1 MAGKASILDP
11 KVRAAKKKKQA
22 IVLGV
27 LLLAVVA
34 FQGPRTMKML
44 HRSAPPEAAA
54 TTPAP
59 TTPAPTAPAAPA
71 AGGTAQSVSASVG
84 GDALVVNADLQ
95 PAPLEGQLP
104 DLTLF
109 SSKDPF
115 VQKDADAPAEA
126 TTGSGGASSS
136 GGSTAQSS
144 GGKSASAPSGG
155 SGSSTAGGSVTPTPT
170 PTPTPTT
177 TTKPSEPPAAA
188 PTSAVLSVNG
198 VQETVNVK
206 ADFPAASPL
215 FHLASLTAKTAKVS
229 IAGGSLATGAPTVTL
244 ELGKPTTLMNT
255 ADGTRYVLVLVST
268 SASAAS
274 TTTNP

>member
-1 MAGKASILDP
+1 MAKASILDP

-27 LLLAVVA
+27 LFLAVVA

-44 HRSAPPEAAA
+44 HGSAPPEAAA
-54 TTPAP
+54 TTPAA

-84 GDALVVNADLQ
+84 ADALVVNADLQ
-95 PAPLEGQLP
+95 PAPLEGQLA

-115 VQKDADAPAEA
+115 VQKDEDVPADA
-126 TTGSGGASSS
+126 SGGTGGTSSSS
-136 GGSTAQSS
+136 GGGKTAGSADKGGTGTS
-144 GGKSASAPSGG
+144 GDGKSEG
-155 SGSSTAGGSVTPTPT
+155 VTPP
-170 PTPTPTT
+170 T
-177 TTKPSEPPAAA
+177 TTKPTEPAAPA

-198 VQETVNVK
+198 VQETVSVK
-206 ADFPAASPL
+206 SDFPAASPR
-215 FHLASLTAKTAKVS
+215 FHLVSLTAKTAKIS

-255 ADGTRYVLVLVST
+255 ADGTRYVIVLVST
-268 SASAAS
+268 SASATSTPAAS
-274 TTTNP
+274 TAPSP

>member
-1 MAGKASILDP
+1 MAKASILDP

-27 LLLAVVA
+27 LFLAVVA

-44 HRSAPPEAAA
+44 HGSAPPEAAA
-54 TTPAP
+54 TTPAA

-71 AGGTAQSVSASVG
+71 SGGTAQSVSASVG

-95 PAPLEGQLP
+95 PAPLEGQLA

-109 SSKDPF
+109 TSKDPF
-115 VQKDADAPAEA
+115 VQKDEDVPADAPGG
-126 TTGSGGASSS
+126 TGGASSP
-136 GGSTAQSS
+136 GGGGKATDS
-144 GGKSASAPSGG
+144 GGKGGTGTSGG
-155 SGSSTAGGSVTPTPT
+155 GKSEGVTP
-170 PTPTPTT
+170 PTT
-177 TTKPSEPPAAA
+177 TTKPTEPAAPA

-198 VQETVNVK
+198 VQETVNAK
-206 ADFPAASPL
+206 SDFPAASPL
-215 FHLASLTAKTAKVS
+215 FHLVSLTAKTAKIS

-255 ADGTRYVLVLVST
+255 ADGTRYVIMLVST

-274 TTTNP
+274 TPAASTAPSP

>member
-1 MAGKASILDP
+1 MAKASILDP

-27 LLLAVVA
+27 LFLAVVA
-34 FQGPRTMKML
+34 FQGPRTLKML
-44 HRSAPPEAAA
+44 HGSAPPEAAA
-54 TTPAP
+54 TTPAA
-59 TTPAPTAPAAPA
+59 TTPAPTAPTAPTS
-71 AGGTAQSVSASVG
+71 GGTAQSVSASVG
-84 GDALVVNADLQ
+84 ADSLVVNADLQ

-115 VQKDADAPAEA
+115 VQKDEDAPVDASG
-126 TTGSGGASSS
+126 TTGGSSSSDGGGKTSGSGGN
-136 GGSTAQSS
+136 GSTGTS
-144 GGKSASAPSGG
+144 GDKSDG
-155 SGSSTAGGSVTPTPT
+155 VTPPT
-170 PTPTPTT
+170 TTT
-177 TTKPSEPPAAA
+177 TTKPTEPAAPA

-206 ADFPAASPL
+206 SDFPAASPL
-215 FHLASLTAKTAKVS
+215 FHLVALTAKTAKIS
-229 IAGGSLATGAPTVTL
+229 IAGGSLATGAPAVTL

-255 ADGTRYVLVLVST
+255 ADGTRYVIVLVST

-274 TTTNP
+274 SPAAATAPTP

>member
-1 MAGKASILDP
+1 MAKASILDP

-27 LLLAVVA
+27 LFLAVVA
-34 FQGPRTMKML
+34 FQGPRTLKML
-44 HRSAPPEAAA
+44 HGSAPPEAAA
-54 TTPAP
+54 TTPAA
-59 TTPAPTAPAAPA
+59 TTPAPTAPTAPTS
-71 AGGTAQSVSASVG
+71 GGTAQSVSASVG
-84 GDALVVNADLQ
+84 ADSLVVNADLQ

-115 VQKDADAPAEA
+115 VQKDEDVPANA
-126 TTGSGGASSS
+126 SGTTGGSSSSDGGGKTSGSGGNGSS
-136 GGSTAQSS
+136 GTSGEGKS
-144 GGKSASAPSGG
+144 GG
-155 SGSSTAGGSVTPTPT
+155 VTPPPT
-170 PTPTPTT
+170 TTT
-177 TTKPSEPPAAA
+177 TTKPTEPAAPA

-206 ADFPAASPL
+206 SDFPAASPL
-215 FHLASLTAKTAKVS
+215 FHLVSLTAKTAKIS
-229 IAGGSLATGAPTVTL
+229 IAGGSLATGAPAVTL

-255 ADGTRYVLVLVST
+255 ADGTRYVIVLVST

-274 TTTNP
+274 TPAAATATTP

>member
-27 LLLAVVA
+27 LFLAVVA
-34 FQGPRTMKML
+34 FQGPRTLKML
-44 HRSAPPEAAA
+44 HPSTPPEAAA

-59 TTPAPTAPAAPA
+59 TTPAPTAPATPTAD
-71 AGGTAQSVSASVG
+71 GTAQSVSASVG

-115 VQKDADAPAEA
+115 VQKDDDVAAGA
-126 TTGSGGASSS
+126 TSGSGGASSS
-136 GGSTAQSS
+136 GGSTEKSPS
-144 GGKSASAPSGG
+144 GKSGSGTSGG
-155 SGSSTAGGSVTPTPT
+155 SGSSGSSNSSGAGGSVTPQP
-170 PTPTPTT
+170 
-177 TTKPSEPPAAA
+177 TTKPTEPAAPA

-215 FHLASLTAKTAKVS
+215 FHLVSLTAKTAKIS
-229 IAGGSLATGAPTVTL
+229 IAGGSLATGAPTVTV

-255 ADGTRYVLVLVST
+255 ADGTRYVIVLVST

-274 TTTNP
+274 TTTTSP

>member
-1 MAGKASILDP
+1 MAKASILDP

-27 LLLAVVA
+27 LFLAVVA

-44 HRSAPPEAAA
+44 HGSAPPEAA
-54 TTPAP
+54 TTAPAA

-84 GDALVVNADLQ
+84 ADSLVVNADLQ

-115 VQKDADAPAEA
+115 VQKDTDVPADAPGG
-126 TTGSGGASSS
+126 TGGASSS
-136 GGSTAQSS
+136 GGSTTTGS
-144 GGKSASAPSGG
+144 GGKGGTGTSG
-155 SGSSTAGGSVTPTPT
+155 AGKTDGVTPP
-170 PTPTPTT
+170 T
-177 TTKPSEPPAAA
+177 TTKPTEPAAPA

-206 ADFPAASPL
+206 SDFPAASPL
-215 FHLASLTAKTAKVS
+215 FHLVSLTAKTAKIS

-255 ADGTRYVLVLVST
+255 ADGTRYVIVLVST

-274 TTTNP
+274 SPAASTAPSP

>member
-1 MAGKASILDP
+1 MAKASILDP

-27 LLLAVVA
+27 LFLAVVA

-44 HRSAPPEAAA
+44 HRSSAATETAA

-71 AGGTAQSVSASVG
+71 GGGTAQSVSASVG
-84 GDALVVNADLQ
+84 EDALVVNADLQ
-95 PAPLEGQLP
+95 PTPLEGQLP

-115 VQKDADAPAEA
+115 VQKDTDVPA
-126 TTGSGGASSS
+126 GASTS
-136 GGSTAQSS
+136 GGSASSASGGGNAKPS
-144 GGKSASAPSGG
+144 GGKSGTGASGG
-155 SGSSTAGGSVTPTPT
+155 SSSKGGAVTPP
-170 PTPTPTT
+170 P
-177 TTKPSEPPAAA
+177 TKPTEPAAPA

-215 FHLASLTAKTAKVS
+215 FHLVSLTAKTAKIS

-255 ADGTRYVLVLVST
+255 ADGTRYVIVLVST
-268 SASAAS
+268 SASAGS
-274 TTTNP
+274 TTASS

>member
-1 MAGKASILDP
+1 MAKASILDP

-27 LLLAVVA
+27 LFLAVVA

-44 HRSAPPEAAA
+44 HPSSPATETAA

-71 AGGTAQSVSASVG
+71 GGGTAQSVSASVG

-95 PAPLEGQLP
+95 PTPLEGQLP

-115 VQKDADAPAEA
+115 VQKDTDVPAAAPSSGVDTSSA
-126 TTGSGGASSS
+126 SGGGNTKA
-136 GGSTAQSS
+136 S
-144 GGKSASAPSGG
+144 GGKSGSSASGG
-155 SGSSTAGGSVTPTPT
+155 SSAKSGAVTPP
-170 PTPTPTT
+170 P
-177 TTKPSEPPAAA
+177 TKPTEPAAPA

-215 FHLASLTAKTAKVS
+215 FHLVSLTAKTAKIS
-229 IAGGSLATGAPTVTL
+229 IAGGSLATGAPAVTL
-244 ELGKPTTLMNT
+244 ALGKPTTLMNT
-255 ADGTRYVLVLVST
+255 ADGTRYVIVLVST

-274 TTTNP
+274 TSASS

>member
-1 MAGKASILDP
+1 MAKASILDP

-27 LLLAVVA
+27 LFLAVVA
-34 FQGPRTMKML
+34 FQGPRTLKMM
-44 HRSAPPEAAA
+44 HGSAPPEAAETTPAA

-59 TTPAPTAPAAPA
+59 TAPTAPAS
-71 AGGTAQSVSASVG
+71 GGTAQSVSASVG
-84 GDALVVNADLQ
+84 ADSLVVNADLQ

-115 VQKDADAPAEA
+115 VQKDEDVPADASG
-126 TTGSGGASSS
+126 TTGGSSPSDGGGKTSGSGGKGSS
-136 GGSTAQSS
+136 GTS
-144 GGKSASAPSGG
+144 GAGKSDG
-155 SGSSTAGGSVTPTPT
+155 VTP
-170 PTPTPTT
+170 PTT
-177 TTKPSEPPAAA
+177 TTTTAKPTEPAAPA

-206 ADFPAASPL
+206 SDFPAASPL
-215 FHLASLTAKTAKVS
+215 FRLVSLTAKTAKIS
-229 IAGGSLATGAPTVTL
+229 IAGGSLATGAPAVTL

-255 ADGTRYVLVLVST
+255 ADGTRYVIVLVST

-274 TTTNP
+274 SPAAATAATP

>member
-1 MAGKASILDP
+1 MAKASILDP

-27 LLLAVVA
+27 LFLAVVA

-44 HRSAPPEAAA
+44 HGSAPPEAAA
-54 TTPAP
+54 TTPAA

-84 GDALVVNADLQ
+84 SDALVVNADLQ
-95 PAPLEGQLP
+95 PAPLEGQLA

-109 SSKDPF
+109 TSKDPF
-115 VQKDADAPAEA
+115 VQKDEDVPADAPGG
-126 TTGSGGASSS
+126 TGGASSS
-136 GGSTAQSS
+136 S
-144 GGKSASAPSGG
+144 GGGKTTG
-155 SGSSTAGGSVTPTPT
+155 SGDKGGTGTSADGKSEGVTPPT
-170 PTPTPTT
+170 TT
-177 TTKPSEPPAAA
+177 TTKPTEPAAPA

-206 ADFPAASPL
+206 SDFPAASPL
-215 FHLASLTAKTAKVS
+215 FHLVSLTAKTAKIS

-255 ADGTRYVLVLVST
+255 ADGTRYVIMLVST

-274 TTTNP
+274 TPAASTAPSP

>member
-1 MAGKASILDP
+1 MAKASILDP

-27 LLLAVVA
+27 LFLAVVA

-44 HRSAPPEAAA
+44 HRSAPATEAAPATPAA

-59 TTPAPTAPAAPA
+59 TVPAAPT
-71 AGGTAQSVSASVG
+71 GGTAQSVSASVG
-84 GDALVVNADLQ
+84 ADALVVNADLQ

-115 VQKDADAPAEA
+115 VQKDTDVLADAAGGDSSAPAGGGK
-126 TTGSGGASSS
+126 TSKKGSGKAGTGTS
-136 GGSTAQSS
+136 GDAQ
-144 GGKSASAPSGG
+144 
-155 SGSSTAGGSVTPTPT
+155 GGSVAPPS
-170 PTPTPTT
+170 PTT
-177 TTKPSEPPAAA
+177 TPTGPAAPA

-198 VQETVNVK
+198 VPETVNVK
-206 ADFPAASPL
+206 SDFPAASPL
-215 FHLASLTAKTAKVS
+215 FHLVSLTAKTAKIS

-244 ELGKPTTLMNT
+244 EVGKPTTLMNT
-255 ADGTRYVLVLVST
+255 ADGTRYVIVLVST
-268 SASAAS
+268 AASAAS
-274 TTTNP
+274 PAASS

>member
-1 MAGKASILDP
+1 MAKGSILDP

-27 LLLAVVA
+27 LFLAVVA
-34 FQGPRTMKML
+34 FQGPRTLKMM
-44 HRSAPPEAAA
+44 HRSSAAA
-54 TTPAP
+54 ETATTTPAAITPAP
-59 TTPAPTAPAAPA
+59 TTPAPVS
-71 AGGTAQSVSASVG
+71 GGTQPVSASVG
-84 GDALVVNADLQ
+84 ADALVVNADLQ

-115 VQKDADAPAEA
+115 VQKDTDVPADAPGGDTGGTSGGGKAK
-126 TTGSGGASSS
+126 GSG
-136 GGSTAQSS
+136 
-144 GGKSASAPSGG
+144 KSG
-155 SGSSTAGGSVTPTPT
+155 SGTSRDGNAGGVTPPPT
-170 PTPTPTT
+170 SPT
-177 TTKPSEPPAAA
+177 EPAAPAAPA

-198 VQETVNVK
+198 IQEAVNVK

-215 FHLASLTAKTAKVS
+215 FHLVSLTAKTAKIS

-255 ADGTRYVLVLVST
+255 ADGTRYVIVLVST

-274 TTTNP
+274 TPAASTAPSP

>member
-27 LLLAVVA
+27 LFLAVVA
-34 FQGPRTMKML
+34 FQGPRTLKMM
-44 HRSAPPEAAA
+44 HGSTPPEAAA

-59 TTPAPTAPAAPA
+59 TTPAPTAPAAPT
-71 AGGTAQSVSASVG
+71 AGGAAQPVSAAVG

-115 VQKDADAPAEA
+115 VQKDDDVAPAAPASGGGSSSTGGGTEK
-126 TTGSGGASSS
+126 GSGGKRTSGAS
-136 GGSTAQSS
+136 GGSAS
-144 GGKSASAPSGG
+144 GAK
-155 SGSSTAGGSVTPTPT
+155 AGGSVTPP
-170 PTPTPTT
+170 P
-177 TTKPSEPPAAA
+177 TTKPAEPAAPA

-198 VQETVNVK
+198 VQETVSVK
-206 ADFPAASPL
+206 TDFPAAGPL
-215 FHLASLTAKTAKVS
+215 FRLVSLTAKTAKIS
-229 IAGGSLATGAPTVTL
+229 IAGGSLATGAPAVTL

-255 ADGTRYVLVLVST
+255 ADGTRYVIVLVST
-268 SASAAS
+268 SPSAAS
-274 TTTNP
+274 TTAATP

>member
-1 MAGKASILDP
+1 MAKASILDP

-27 LLLAVVA
+27 LFLAVVA

-44 HRSAPPEAAA
+44 HGSAPPEAATTAPAA

-59 TTPAPTAPAAPA
+59 TAPA

-84 GDALVVNADLQ
+84 ADSLVVNADLQ

-115 VQKDADAPAEA
+115 VQKDTDVPADAPGG
-126 TTGSGGASSS
+126 TGGASSS
-136 GGSTAQSS
+136 GGGTTTGS
-144 GGKSASAPSGG
+144 GGKGGTGTSG
-155 SGSSTAGGSVTPTPT
+155 AGKTDGVTPP
-170 PTPTPTT
+170 T
-177 TTKPSEPPAAA
+177 TTKPTEPAAPA

-206 ADFPAASPL
+206 SDFPAASPL
-215 FHLASLTAKTAKVS
+215 FHLVSLTAKTAKIS

-255 ADGTRYVLVLVST
+255 ADGTRYVIVLVST

-274 TTTNP
+274 SPAASTAPSP